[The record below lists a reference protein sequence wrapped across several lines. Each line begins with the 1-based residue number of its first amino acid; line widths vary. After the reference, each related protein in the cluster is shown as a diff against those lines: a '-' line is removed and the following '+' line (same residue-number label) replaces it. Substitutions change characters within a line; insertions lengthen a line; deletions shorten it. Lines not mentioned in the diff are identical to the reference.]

1 MPPPPPPGHTQD
13 GKPERKCTRPQLS
26 AWAAAAGGQ
35 GPLALAGN
43 WAAKTEKYNA
53 EHPSHTPIQATN
65 QMFSWDGEG
74 NIDWVD
80 SHETWTLYS
89 DGGSCKGKMS
99 DTCGRDSSSST
110 IWTGVWS
117 VNEQGLIE
125 CWVFKDGGH
134 DNQYNTDKAE
144 TGDEVELDAKPVWFK
159 IESEGG
165 ALVKMSKNSLE
176 PEDELTFTAP
186 HGDPERAV
194 LRSQ

>member
-1 MPPPPPPGHTQD
+1 MPPPPPPGQVQD

-26 AWAAAAGGQ
+26 EWAAAAGGW
-35 GPLALAGN
+35 GPLALAGD
-43 WAAKTEKYNA
+43 WASKTEKYNVGKSC
-53 EHPSHTPIQATN
+53 PQATN

-74 NIDWVD
+74 NVDWVD
-80 SHETWTLYS
+80 SHECWTLFS
-89 DGGSCKGKMS
+89 DDGSCKCRMS

-134 DNQYNTDKAE
+134 HNQYDERKAE
-144 TGDEVELDAKPVWFK
+144 TGDEVELDANQVWFK
-159 IESEGG
+159 IESEGT

-176 PEDELTFTAP
+176 AGDELTFTAP

-194 LRSQ
+194 LRAK